1 MKTKFTI
8 LAAVSLFLAMT
19 ASAYAEGEGACLKS
33 RDKAAGVKTAVV
45 NAAAE
50 LDSHAGWVK
59 GLQNKF
65 CTFTSTEN
73 NTGMVDLQTL
83 TSKRPSIAA
92 TYILNGLD
100 MAELMKVVPEGYSGN
115 PATLFCQALAGSSI
129 TRYTNGGFATK
140 LGQDEVCVF
149 GDGSKV
155 SMWSLVYLSDDP
167 DYLSIRKA
175 IRSEPLQ
182 VDLPYMK

>member
-8 LAAVSLFLAMT
+8 LAVGGLFFSMM

-33 RDKAAGVKTAVV
+33 RDKAAGIKTAVF
-45 NAAAE
+45 NATAE
-50 LDSHAGWVK
+50 LDSRSGWVK

-65 CTFTSTEN
+65 CIFTSTE

-92 TYILNGLD
+92 TYIVNGLD

-129 TRYTNGGFATK
+129 TRYTDGGFATK

-175 IRSEPLQ
+175 VRSEPLQ